1 MARARGRGK
10 RPATRRRGLGNRVI
24 IPRRKTSE
32 LNNLSEI
39 PYKDVELLKNYIT
52 ERGRILPRRITGT
65 TARTHAPPPPGP
77 VPGRARDRLVESG
90 VKPAWSRIR
99 DAAGISCYS

>member
-10 RPATRRRGLGNRVI
+10 RTATRRRGLGNRVI

-65 TARTHAPPPPGP
+65 TARTQRMLRNAIK
-77 VPGRARDRLVESG
+77 RARNIALLSFAEGYVAQD
-90 VKPAWSRIR
+90 
-99 DAAGISCYS
+99 

>member
-65 TARTHAPPPPGP
+65 TARTQRMLRNAIK
-77 VPGRARDRLVESG
+77 RARNIALLSFAEGYVAQD
-90 VKPAWSRIR
+90 
-99 DAAGISCYS
+99 